1 YYNDNIKRNKI
12 ETFSFISH
20 KPNSNSSLIDSIAS
34 GLLINVGEATLTAV
48 VPVEVVGHEGTGTA
62 LGVGALLP
70 EPLDLPRV
78 IDLVELEDGELDL
91 LLLVLDFLGLGVG
104 LLLPLL
110 GSSPEAE
117 HEVEGRFLLDVVV
130 G

>member
-1 YYNDNIKRNKI
+1 MDNIKRNKI

-20 KPNSNSSLIDSIAS
+20 KPNSNSSVIDSIAS
-34 GLLINVGEATLTAV
+34 SLLINVGEATLTAV

-62 LGVGALLP
+62 LGVRALLP

-91 LLLVLDFLGLGVG
+91 LLLVLDFLGLGVR

-117 HEVEGRFLLDVVV
+117 HEVEGRLLLDVVV